1 MDLLSTLSD
10 ADIRNLIKNIDSKQF
25 CFLIL
30 GLSQNDKNRVY
41 AQLSDNAK
49 TLINSDI
56 SKLEQATASILVG

>member
-10 ADIRNLIKNIDSKQF
+10 ADICNLIKNIDTKKF

-30 GLSQNDKNRVY
+30 GLSKNDKNRLY

-49 TLINSDI
+49 TLVNADI
-56 SKLEQATASILVG
+56 SKLEQATANILVG